1 MIDINTISNK
11 PEVIDNLNK
20 VGLTELGKRIQ
31 AMTDEEKRVVVDNIP
46 ISMCLDRVGLE
57 FDRLY
62 SIEKGLVEMMKKFEK

>member
-62 SIEKGLVEMMKKFEK
+62 SIEKGLVDMMKKFEK

>member
-20 VGLTELGKRIQ
+20 VGPTELGKRIQ

-62 SIEKGLVEMMKKFEK
+62 SIEKGLVDMMKKFEK

>member
-57 FDRLY
+57 FNRLY

>member
-46 ISMCLDRVGLE
+46 MSMCLDRVGLE

-62 SIEKGLVEMMKKFEK
+62 SIEKGLVDMMKKFEK

>member
-62 SIEKGLVEMMKKFEK
+62 SIEKSLVDMMKKFEK